1 MVFRG
6 DLNNWI
12 MVHLLA
18 KLKMGKYDLLL
29 GNIISGDEIIFVF
42 NNMIGI
48 ANKAREGEYEKI
60 IDNCEDKE
68 LSNDLRQHRTMPPI
82 NSHKSS

>member
-12 MVHLLA
+12 MVRLLA

-29 GNIISGDEIIFVF
+29 GNIISGYEIIFVF

-48 ANKAREGEYEKI
+48 ANKARECEYEKI

-68 LSNDLRQHRTMPPI
+68 LSNDLRQHRTIPPI